1 MDSDHSNH
9 SNITDEN
16 CIDHVSCVA
25 ECAAHCT
32 TGVISGAQT
41 LAFISIMAFHAPIA
55 DHSPKS
61 VVISGLYKPPKI
73 LH

>member
-16 CIDHVSCVA
+16 CIDHASCLA

-41 LAFISIMAFHAPIA
+41 LAVISIMAFPTPIA
-55 DHSPKS
+55 DHSAKS
-61 VVISGLYKPPKI
+61 VVISGLYKPPKF